1 MDEVINGLN
10 KVNTRLGDLYML
22 VENYSESFSLY
33 QKVIDMELTR
43 SKPDHKF
50 LSYLYIMKG
59 SVLSLEGKPGTEITI
74 IRDQIKAL
82 TQLLLYLESTGYDTS
97 VFEIPTEEKCTVNR
111 FAYLPLVGDSL
122 EVKDSKE
129 SMS

>member
-43 SKPDHKF
+43 
-50 LSYLYIMKG
+50 
-59 SVLSLEGKPGTEITI
+59 
-74 IRDQIKAL
+74 
-82 TQLLLYLESTGYDTS
+82 
-97 VFEIPTEEKCTVNR
+97 
-111 FAYLPLVGDSL
+111 
-122 EVKDSKE
+122 
-129 SMS
+129 